1 MFIGCCA
8 VCDSLLRALFDSC
21 VWRLLAWAAML
32 AMTGYGWVLRLLFGL
47 RALASGCALFGILFS
62 VLLGWAFRIVL

>member
-1 MFIGCCA
+1 MLAIP
-8 VCDSLLRALFDSC
+8 LLLVLFDSC
-21 VWRLLAWAAML
+21 VWRLFAWAAML
-32 AMTGYGWVLRLLFGL
+32 TITGCGWVLRLLFGL

>member
-1 MFIGCCA
+1 MLAIP
-8 VCDSLLRALFDSC
+8 LLLVLFDSC

-32 AMTGYGWVLRLLFGL
+32 TMTGGGWVLRLLFGL
-47 RALASGCALFGILFS
+47 RVLASGCALFGILFS

>member
-1 MFIGCCA
+1 MLAIP
-8 VCDSLLRALFDSC
+8 LLLVLFDSC

-32 AMTGYGWVLRLLFGL
+32 AMTGAAGLLRLLFGL
-47 RALASGCALFGILFS
+47 RALASGCVLFGILFS

>member
-1 MFIGCCA
+1 MLAIP
-8 VCDSLLRALFDSC
+8 LLWALFDSC

-32 AMTGYGWVLRLLFGL
+32 AMTGGGWVVTTAVRLACLGF
-47 RALASGCALFGILFS
+47 RRVLFGILFS

>member
-1 MFIGCCA
+1 MLAIP
-8 VCDSLLRALFDSC
+8 LLLVLFDSC

-32 AMTGYGWVLRLLFGL
+32 TMTGCGWVLRLLFGL
-47 RALASGCALFGILFS
+47 RCALFGILFS

>member
-1 MFIGCCA
+1 MLAIP
-8 VCDSLLRALFDSC
+8 LLLVLFDSC
-21 VWRLLAWAAML
+21 VWRLLVWAAML
-32 AMTGYGWVLRLLFGL
+32 TMTGGGWVLRLLFGL

>member
-1 MFIGCCA
+1 MLAIP
-8 VCDSLLRALFDSC
+8 LLLVLFDSC
-21 VWRLLAWAAML
+21 VGRLLTWAAML
-32 AMTGYGWVLRLLFGL
+32 TMTGCGWVLRLLFGL

>member
-1 MFIGCCA
+1 MLAIP
-8 VCDSLLRALFDSC
+8 LLLVLFDSC

-32 AMTGYGWVLRLLFGL
+32 TMTGGGWVLRLLFGL
-47 RALASGCALFGILFS
+47 RALASGCALFGILFR

>member
-1 MFIGCCA
+1 MLAIP
-8 VCDSLLRALFDSC
+8 LLWALFDSC
-21 VWRLLAWAAML
+21 VWRLLALAAML
-32 AMTGYGWVLRLLFGL
+32 AMAGGGWVLRLLFGL

>member
-1 MFIGCCA
+1 MLAIP
-8 VCDSLLRALFDSC
+8 LLWALFDSC

-32 AMTGYGWVLRLLFGL
+32 TMTGGGWVLRLLFGL
-47 RALASGCALFGILFS
+47 RALASGCVLFGILFS